1 MIYRDINSPN
11 DGRNKEK
18 AAFINILKTY
28 LISEKEDNMKKVV
41 FTDSDDDDDD
51 DDSGNIFSIEKKAEV
66 EEKQEQE
73 HNKVINIEH

>member
-51 DDSGNIFSIEKKAEV
+51 DSGNIFSIEKKAEV